1 MTYNLSKMAILIF
14 LLVIAYCLSN
24 AFSIVLLGDKKLLSN
39 NLYNISNIFLLVI
52 NWKFILSM
60 TLAILSRILFIL
72 INSSLLKVPYL
83 AGSATTI
90 SVFITLVSIIFILVV
105 NHYFLNETL
114 NIRQGIGAFIV
125 LAGVFIM
132 LSK

>member
-14 LLVIAYCLSN
+14 FLVIAYCLSN
-24 AFSIVLLGDKKLLSN
+24 AFSIVLLGDRKLISN
-39 NLYNISNIFLLVI
+39 NLYNIKNVFLLII

-60 TLAILSRILFIL
+60 TLAILSRVLFIL

>member
-1 MTYNLSKMAILIF
+1 MAILIF
-14 LLVIAYCLSN
+14 VLVLAYCMAN

-39 NLYNISNIFLLVI
+39 NMYSPQNILMLIF

-60 TLAILSRILFIL
+60 ALAILARVTFIL

-83 AGSATTI
+83 ANSATTI
-90 SVFITLVSIIFILVV
+90 SVFITLVSIIFILIT
-105 NHYFLNETL
+105 NHYLLNETL
-114 NIRQGIGAFIV
+114 NFKQSIGAVIV
-125 LAGVFIM
+125 LAGVFVM